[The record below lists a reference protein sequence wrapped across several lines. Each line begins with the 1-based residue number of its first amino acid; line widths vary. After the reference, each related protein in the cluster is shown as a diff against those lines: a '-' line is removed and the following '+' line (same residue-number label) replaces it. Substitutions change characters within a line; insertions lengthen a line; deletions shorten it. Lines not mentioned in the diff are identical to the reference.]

1 MKMVV
6 TVYKAATDMQGMW
19 RARVARKTARALV
32 HQHVDKVYSPENHKH
47 YYFWKKSGKTC
58 WTPPKQLEYKP
69 HFKCTHKRHWNMLVR
84 EEMVPVLSID
94 QAALRVQ
101 NMWKKRKARQFFRGV
116 FRLAWDKRFSRKN
129 NQYYYYHK
137 ATGDSVWEKPK
148 KLGET
153 PRVERDVVLWDCDFR
168 PKQLDYGKEGTVCA
182 FLKDIGLLKF
192 VEKANRL
199 QITGIC
205 LLMMDLKDLFMF
217 GLDNMQAKRV
227 MANLRMYPQK
237 LKLPPE
243 SDLMMEALRERM
255 KVQLQEELA
264 RRELLRSQWNPQA
277 KPRDPVDDLPDVKL
291 FKWKEMGEQ
300 PKANEM
306 WYNRSSNYEQL
317 GKTQSDRNDM
327 IAPEFHDS
335 EIYHEIN
342 VLKCTSISI
351 LPPHVKKE
359 HKRLCHAINCLKGW
373 CSNNKGLRGIVQSSQ
388 PDPPMEDT
396 RSKVIENDGLEALVN
411 ALTIWKEDEEIVEA
425 AIHCLGK
432 YASTQDINLRIIKC
446 DGLKQ
451 CMLRLAEH
459 QFNVGICIE
468 AMYVATR
475 FTTRPLEANAAVGA
489 MAIEAAQCVMTN
501 FEEDYEPNQWAI
513 KVLWNL
519 AQYGDLPIKLH
530 KANTETTMGKFW
542 DYMENEVVFVQVQIA
557 IKHHCTDP
565 RTEIE
570 HAYDLLQILKT
581 DPDEVKAHA
590 IRLKRER
597 ETREEKR
604 RLIKEREALNLR
616 QEASAAAAL
625 LRNTHYSEESYE

>member
-1 MKMVV
+1 
-6 TVYKAATDMQGMW
+6 
-19 RARVARKTARALV
+19 
-32 HQHVDKVYSPENHKH
+32 
-47 YYFWKKSGKTC
+47 
-58 WTPPKQLEYKP
+58 
-69 HFKCTHKRHWNMLVR
+69 
-84 EEMVPVLSID
+84 
-94 QAALRVQ
+94 
-101 NMWKKRKARQFFRGV
+101 
-116 FRLAWDKRFSRKN
+116 
-129 NQYYYYHK
+129 
-137 ATGDSVWEKPK
+137 
-148 KLGET
+148 
-153 PRVERDVVLWDCDFR
+153 
-168 PKQLDYGKEGTVCA
+168 
-182 FLKDIGLLKF
+182 
-192 VEKANRL
+192 
-199 QITGIC
+199 
-205 LLMMDLKDLFMF
+205 
-217 GLDNMQAKRV
+217 
-227 MANLRMYPQK
+227 
-237 LKLPPE
+237 
-243 SDLMMEALRERM
+243 
-255 KVQLQEELA
+255 
-264 RRELLRSQWNPQA
+264 
-277 KPRDPVDDLPDVKL
+277 
-291 FKWKEMGEQ
+291 
-300 PKANEM
+300 
-306 WYNRSSNYEQL
+306 
-317 GKTQSDRNDM
+317 
-327 IAPEFHDS
+327 
-335 EIYHEIN
+335 
-342 VLKCTSISI
+342 
-351 LPPHVKKE
+351 
-359 HKRLCHAINCLKGW
+359 
-373 CSNNKGLRGIVQSSQ
+373 
-388 PDPPMEDT
+388 MEDT

-411 ALTIWKEDEEIVEA
+411 ALTIWKEYEEIVEA

-625 LRNTHYSEESYE
+625 LRNIHYSEESYE